1 MAFSFK
7 LYSDFKKPNRS
18 SGEKIAS
25 FSGILCVLIFV
36 LLYFKIIPDSFMIV
50 AILLFFILPII
61 VFITM
66 FSEEEHT
73 KNHIGKLEINEEGII
88 IVDKMTLWKDI
99 ENIQITYF
107 DYKRRYLT
115 LSSKFSN
122 KLSSGVNNVISI
134 SQRGDND
141 FIGNFLI
148 ENKAETIKLKELLWN
163 VVKTN
168 KLTYD
173 ISKQLVGPSNYK
185 EFQEV
190 KSYSN

>member
-1 MAFSFK
+1 
-7 LYSDFKKPNRS
+7 
-18 SGEKIAS
+18 
-25 FSGILCVLIFV
+25 
-36 LLYFKIIPDSFMIV
+36 MI
-50 AILLFFILPII
+50 
-61 VFITM
+61 
-66 FSEEEHT
+66 
-73 KNHIGKLEINEEGII
+73 
-88 IVDKMTLWKDI
+88 LWKDI
-99 ENIQITYF
+99 DKIQITYF

-115 LSSKFSN
+115 SGTKYSN
-122 KLSSGVNNVISI
+122 KLSSGVNNLISI

-148 ENKAETIKLKELLWN
+148 EKKAETIKLKELLWN

-168 KLTYD
+168 KLTFD

>member
-18 SGEKIAS
+18 SSEKIAS

>member
-1 MAFSFK
+1 
-7 LYSDFKKPNRS
+7 
-18 SGEKIAS
+18 
-25 FSGILCVLIFV
+25 
-36 LLYFKIIPDSFMIV
+36 MIV

>member
-1 MAFSFK
+1 MAISFK
-7 LYSDFKKPNRS
+7 LYTDFKKPNCS
-18 SGEKIAS
+18 SSEKIVS

-50 AILLFFILPII
+50 AILLFFILP
-61 VFITM
+61 FIGFKTM
-66 FSEEEHT
+66 FTEEEHS
-73 KNHIGKLEINEEGII
+73 KNYIGKLEINEEGII
-88 IVDKMTLWKDI
+88 IVDKMILWKDI
-99 ENIQITYF
+99 DKIQITYF

-115 LSSKFSN
+115 SGTKYSN
-122 KLSSGVNNVISI
+122 KLSSGVNNLISI

-148 ENKAETIKLKELLWN
+148 EKKAETIKLKELLWN

-168 KLTYD
+168 KLTFD

>member
-1 MAFSFK
+1 MAISFK
-7 LYSDFKKPNRS
+7 LYTDFKKPNRS
-18 SGEKIAS
+18 SSEKMVS
-25 FSGILCVLIFV
+25 FSGILCVLIFI

-50 AILLFFILPII
+50 AILLFFILP
-61 VFITM
+61 FIGFKTM
-66 FSEEEHT
+66 FTEEEHS
-73 KNHIGKLEINEEGII
+73 KNYIGKLEINEEGII
-88 IVDKMTLWKDI
+88 IVDKMILWKDI
-99 ENIQITYF
+99 DKIQITYF
-107 DYKRRYLT
+107 DYKGCYLT
-115 LSSKFSN
+115 LSSKYSN

-168 KLTYD
+168 KLTFD
-173 ISKQLVGPSNYK
+173 ISKQLIGPSNYK

-190 KSYSN
+190 KSYSK

>member
-1 MAFSFK
+1 MALSFK
-7 LYSDFKKPNRS
+7 LYTDFKKPNRS
-18 SGEKIAS
+18 SVEKMVS
-25 FSGILCVLIFV
+25 FSAILCVLIIV

-50 AILLFFILPII
+50 AILIFFILPII

-88 IVDKMTLWKDI
+88 IVDKMILWKDI

-115 LSSKFSN
+115 SGTKYSN

-168 KLTYD
+168 KLTFD